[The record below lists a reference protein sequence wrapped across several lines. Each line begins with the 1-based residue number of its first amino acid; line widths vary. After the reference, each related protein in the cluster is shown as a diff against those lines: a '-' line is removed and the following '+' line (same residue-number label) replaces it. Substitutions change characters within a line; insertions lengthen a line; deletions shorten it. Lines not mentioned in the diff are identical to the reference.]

1 VLKKKLKQVFEQQG
15 FFIDDKQ
22 ADQFIS
28 YYNKLIEVNK
38 VMNLTAITDYDEVL
52 QKHYLDSVMSTKFI
66 DWKEDAKV
74 LDMGTGAG
82 FPGIPLKILYPK
94 LEVVLVDSLNKRV
107 KFLNGVIE
115 ELGLTGAKAIH
126 ARAEELGRDANYREQ
141 FDFCVSRAVAT
152 LPVLLE
158 FCIPFLKEGGEF
170 IAYKSLKAQE
180 ELESSKR
187 AMKELRCKLESN
199 HSFSLGENERTL
211 LIIKKIEKTP
221 KKYPRKAGT
230 PSKSPL

>member
-1 VLKKKLKQVFEQQG
+1 LKQKLKQVFEQQG
-15 FFIDDKQ
+15 FLIDDRQ
-22 ADQFIS
+22 AEQFIL
-28 YYNKLIEVNK
+28 YYNKLIEVNQ
-38 VMNLTAITDYDEVL
+38 VMNLTAITEYDEVL
-52 QKHYLDSVMSTKFI
+52 EKHYLDSVMSTKFVE
-66 DWKEDAKV
+66 WKDDAKV

-82 FPGIPLKILYPK
+82 FPGIPLKILYPD
-94 LEVVLVDSLNKRV
+94 LEIVLVDSLNKRV
-107 KFLNGVIE
+107 KFLNEVIE

-141 FDFCVSRAVAT
+141 FDFCVSRAVAA

-180 ELESSKR
+180 ELENSQR
-187 AMKELRCKLESN
+187 AMRELRCQLEAN
-199 HSFSLGENERTL
+199 HSFSLGENERNL

-230 PSKSPL
+230 PSKNPL